1 MSSEST
7 DKLWCR
13 SIDDLKK
20 LVQEEETSES
30 KDSTFYATLYVQ
42 YNLVLRLGLKAY
54 DATVQ
59 VQKRID
65 MKLTLEH
72 LICRIISLRT
82 RLQSSDEID
91 SALISLKLSPAQ
103 LDVASP
109 VMFKEG
115 TSVSTRMA
123 KLLGAAATTEDS
135 VDSVDECRPAVDHEE
150 HDETSITN
158 TKSELDISSG
168 NTDDKEDTANATI
181 TIDDKDAA
189 AKIQALCRGR
199 LVRKR
204 TSDERIRLDNFVG
217 MIRNSSKQ
225 EDICEL
231 TSDIVGIHERRVQ
244 EQRYCQESY
253 KKELQQLKE
262 VVLEEEGFDIQ
273 SELREERIRWV
284 TDQTVSKHELPDS
297 LDDFYK
303 EMDISQT
310 VNADDTTGSKDP
322 NLDRL
327 KECIDIYEQRWKRRS
342 VGADRIK
349 SQSFDI
355 EMAKSLVIRNQ
366 VREEL
371 IPGVDEKLLSNL
383 QKIKATQESDK
394 KKKKSSKKDKGKGKG
409 KGKKDKKKGKKEKPL
424 PGSKLPEIKDMKV
437 SEMLECLIENDLIHD
452 YDQHLSTRDFIGSFE
467 ATIPPIDSDDTQ
479 DVSKLNDAPN
489 PWQLRKA
496 VVDACILPMGS
507 QQIKSSIKEDEGIRS
522 ILL

>member
-1 MSSEST
+1 
-7 DKLWCR
+7 
-13 SIDDLKK
+13 
-20 LVQEEETSES
+20 
-30 KDSTFYATLYVQ
+30 
-42 YNLVLRLGLKAY
+42 
-54 DATVQ
+54 
-59 VQKRID
+59 

-72 LICRIISLRT
+72 LICRIISLRA
-82 RLQSSDEID
+82 RLQSAAEID
-91 SALISLKLSPAQ
+91 SALISLKISPAQ

-109 VMFKEG
+109 AMFKEG
-115 TSVSTRMA
+115 TSVPTRIA

-135 VDSVDECRPAVDHEE
+135 VDSVDECKPAVEQEE
-150 HDETSITN
+150 HDEASITN
-158 TKSELDISSG
+158 TKSELDMISSG
-168 NTDDKEDTANATI
+168 NTDDKENATNTTI

-199 LVRKR
+199 LVRKC

-217 MIRNSSKQ
+217 MLRNSSKQ
-225 EDICEL
+225 EDIREL

-262 VVLEEEGFDIQ
+262 VVLEEEGFELQ
-273 SELREERIRWV
+273 SELREERIRWI

-303 EMDISQT
+303 EKDLCQT
-310 VNADDTTGSKDP
+310 VNADDTTGSTDP

-349 SQSFDI
+349 SQSFDS

-394 KKKKSSKKDKGKGKG
+394 KKKKSTKKDKGKGKG

-452 YDQHLSTRDFIGSFE
+452 YDQHLSIRDFIGSFE

-507 QQIKSSIKEDEGIRS
+507 QQIKSSMKEDEGIRS

>member
-13 SIDDLKK
+13 AIDDLKK
-20 LVQEEETSES
+20 LVQEEEETSES
-30 KDSTFYATLYVQ
+30 HDSTFYAALYVK
-42 YNLVLRLGLKAY
+42 YNLVLALGMSAY

-59 VQKRID
+59 VQKRIFI
-65 MKLTLEH
+65 KLTLEH
-72 LICRIISLRT
+72 LICRIISLRAC
-82 RLQSSDEID
+82 LQSADEID
-91 SALISLKLSPAQ
+91 SALISLKISPAQ

-109 VMFKEG
+109 SMLKED
-115 TSVSTRMA
+115 TSVSTRIA

-135 VDSVDECRPAVDHEE
+135 VDECRPAVEVEE

-158 TKSELDISSG
+158 TKSGLDMISSG
-168 NTDDKEDTANATI
+168 NTDDKENATNNTTI

-199 LVRKR
+199 LVRNR

-217 MIRNSSKQ
+217 LIRSSSKQ
-225 EDICEL
+225 EDIRDL
-231 TSDIVGIHERRVQ
+231 TSDIVGFHERRVQ
-244 EQRYCQESY
+244 EQRYCEESY

-273 SELREERIRWV
+273 SELREERIRWI

-303 EMDISQT
+303 KDISQT
-310 VNADDTTGSKDP
+310 VNADDTAGSTDP

-327 KECIDIYEQRWKRRS
+327 KECIDTYEQRWKRRS

-355 EMAKSLVIRNQ
+355 ELAKTLVIRNQ

-394 KKKKSSKKDKGKGKG
+394 KMKSTKKDKS
-409 KGKKDKKKGKKEKPL
+409 KGKKDKKKKGKKEKPL

-437 SEMLECLIENDLIHD
+437 PEMLECLIENDLIHD
-452 YDQHLSTRDFIGSFE
+452 YDQRLSVRDFIGSFE
-467 ATIPPIDSDDTQ
+467 APFTPSNDSDDTQ

-507 QQIKSSIKEDEGIRS
+507 QQIKSSLQEDEGIRS